1 MYGPVSLE
9 QVILCHACL
18 ERSLQQA
25 FFGLVCF
32 FRALWE
38 QIHDEL
44 VVIVTHRIKRI
55 AYRFVLEMMT

>member
-1 MYGPVSLE
+1 M
-9 QVILCHACL
+9 
-18 ERSLQQA
+18 
-25 FFGLVCF
+25 FFAAVF

-44 VVIVTHRIKRI
+44 VVIVTHRIKKI

>member
-1 MYGPVSLE
+1 M
-9 QVILCHACL
+9 
-18 ERSLQQA
+18 
-25 FFGLVCF
+25 FFAAGF

-44 VVIVTHRIKRI
+44 VVIVAHRIKKI